1 MPVAIRRALLIV
13 LLLLI
18 AGGLLR
24 AVLSALPPVV
34 AAPSEASSTES
45 QLAPTSVRQ
54 DGSVLG
60 MTVSCQTWGWEWG
73 SDAMVDT
80 LRELAGLGVN
90 WVAIHPYASIRNDG
104 SVSWREIDPA
114 APPDWIARPIRE
126 AHALGMKIL
135 IKPHIAYW
143 GSSWDWRGAIEFDTP
158 AQRTRFFAD
167 YTRWI
172 EQMASASVGADA
184 FAVGT
189 ELDRLLG
196 FEDEWRRII
205 GVVKTRYTG
214 PLTYAAN
221 WTDYDKVPF
230 WDALDAIGVQA
241 YFRLVP
247 ESSGVPSDAEL
258 DRGWDRVL
266 VGLRRESARVGK
278 PVVFTEL
285 GYNLSAKAAVEP
297 WKYDR
302 GGKDAEAIQV
312 ACMRSA
318 VRAIDREPVVVG
330 AFLWKW
336 FPGSRQPRDFAKS
349 SPRMRAVIGET
360 WGGR

>member
-1 MPVAIRRALLIV
+1 MTEAIRRGLLV
-13 LLLLI
+13 AALLLI
-18 AGGLLR
+18 AGV
-24 AVLSALPPVV
+24 AVAVPDP
-34 AAPSEASSTES
+34 
-45 QLAPTSVRQ
+45 APTSPAAPGPTTPTSPVRQ
-54 DGSVLG
+54 DGAVLG
-60 MTVSCQTWGWEWG
+60 MTVSCPTWGWEWG

-90 WVAIHPYASIRNDG
+90 WVAIHPYATIKNDG
-104 SVSWREIDPA
+104 SVGWREIDPA

-143 GSSWDWRGAIEFDTP
+143 GSSWDWRGAIELDTA
-158 AQRTRFFAD
+158 AQRARFFGD

-189 ELDRLLG
+189 ELDKLIAY
-196 FEDEWRRII
+196 EAEWRTII
-205 GVVKTRYTG
+205 AAVRARYAG

-221 WTDYDKVPF
+221 WTDYGRVPF

-241 YFRLVP
+241 YFPLVK
-247 ESSGVPSDAEL
+247 SADGVPTDAAL
-258 DRGWDRVL
+258 DRAWDGVL
-266 VGLRRESARVGK
+266 AQLRTESERVGK

-285 GYNLSAKAAVEP
+285 GYNLSSRAAVEP
-297 WKYDR
+297 WAYDR
-302 GGKDAEAIQV
+302 GGDDAEAVQE
-312 ACMRSA
+312 ACFRSA
-318 VRAIDREPVVVG
+318 VRAMDREPAVVG

-336 FPGSRQPRDFAKS
+336 FPGPRQPRDFAQS
-349 SPRMRAVIGET
+349 TPRMRATIAEL